1 MRILFTIILIC
12 FAALL
17 TEVAVGAEGR
27 SEGTYTVPT
36 SHDRM
41 LSWYEA
47 NRHNVYKA
55 ANAEIIKELGENKY
69 LVKSNTP
76 VGASTFVLCETQIEK
91 DDATIYQIKFVKPV
105 SGRVTDN
112 VNVIT
117 VKGQGDKSQV
127 TMTVYINFNHL
138 LASDWAVKRVTDKS
152 VSHTKALMVR
162 YAR

>member
-1 MRILFTIILIC
+1 MRILFTITLIG
-12 FAALL
+12 FAAQL

-69 LVKSNTP
+69 LVKSKTP
-76 VGASTFVLCETQIEK
+76 VGASTYVLHETQIDKENR
-91 DDATIYQIKFVKPV
+91 TVYEIKFVKQV

-112 VNVIT
+112 LT
-117 VKGQGDKSQV
+117 VVTVEGKGAKSQV
-127 TMTVYINFNHL
+127 TMSVYINFNHL